1 VSPPQ
6 PVRRATPADV
16 RELARTLAAAFR
28 GNPWT
33 RWTIDEDDHERRVR
47 ETYEVVLG
55 QLALPFGEVWTTD
68 DRAAVSAWAGA
79 GGDGELAR
87 ALARVESQTAALAGR
102 RAEAAAATA
111 ALLAERRPA
120 RADCYLTA
128 LGVRPER
135 QGQGLGSA
143 ALAPGLARCDAEG
156 QCAALDT
163 SDPANLDFH
172 ARHGFHV
179 VDEFELPDGGPR
191 MWVMLRE
198 PRT

>member
-1 VSPPQ
+1 MSPPQ

-68 DRAAVSAWAGA
+68 DRAAVAAWAGA

-87 ALARVESQTAALAGR
+87 ALAQVESQT
-102 RAEAAAATA
+102 
-111 ALLAERRPA
+111 
-120 RADCYLTA
+120 
-128 LGVRPER
+128 
-135 QGQGLGSA
+135 A